1 MPKHKK
7 TRILA
12 IILIALTVITIMIF
26 SILPDNPVNTLSSPF
41 SIILRPLE
49 QAYSAVGDFFSNYF
63 SNSSNNVRLTSE
75 NERLRKENL
84 ALRLQIKDNEQAALA
99 YQELKQA
106 FALKDRYPNSKFLAA
121 NILQMPFDEDY
132 AFMRI
137 DQGTKDGLEFSEE
150 KGFAVVD
157 ENASLV
163 GMVFTS
169 DLLSAKVLPVF
180 HDGFSAN
187 VYAEGEAG
195 QFFTLQGQY
204 LSKKTKKLLLE
215 DVPEEVNLA
224 VGSKIFTSGQGGIL
238 PENIFCGTVSEVFE
252 RDSNGFRKAEVDAA
266 DTLEDLHVV
275 FVLLPQDD
283 ETYLS
288 AAEESETNQEAQ
300 PNDGVENI
308 TPAVSKEG

>member
-12 IILIALTVITIMIF
+12 IVLIALTVITIMIF

-49 QAYSAVGDFFSNYF
+49 QGYSAVSGFFSNYF
-63 SNSSNNVRLTSE
+63 SSSGSNVRLSKE
-75 NERLRKENL
+75 NERLREENL

-137 DQGTKDGLEFSEE
+137 DQGTKDGLEFSETP
-150 KGFAVVD
+150 GFAVVD
-157 ENASLV
+157 ENAALV

-169 DLLSAKVLPVF
+169 DLISSKVLPVF

-195 QFFTLQGQY
+195 SVFSLRGQY
-204 LSKKTKKLLLE
+204 LSKKSKKLLLE
-215 DVPEEVNLA
+215 DVPDEVNLA

-238 PENIFCGTVSEVFE
+238 PENIFCGTVSKIGD
-252 RDSNGFRKAEVDAA
+252 RDSNGYRQAEVEVKGE
-266 DTLEDLHVV
+266 LEDLHVV
-275 FVLLPQDD
+275 FVLLPQDED
-283 ETYLS
+283 SYLS
-288 AAEESETNQEAQ
+288 EAENEGLEPEST
-300 PNDGVENI
+300 
-308 TPAVSKEG
+308 TSKETQEG